1 MSKRASSQSPRIK
14 AKKISNK
21 NKQIIK
27 ISPFPR
33 IIIIAILLYV
43 FFLAGSHW
51 WIEDVYAGTPDK
63 FGNNAEIYSV
73 DITPSSVLAGT
84 YPEITGFVR
93 NTSSL
98 KNKNNG
104 KALFDVIA
112 VITYPNGSQK
122 SWLWHD
128 VNFTANQR
136 KAYSCLK
143 NYDMRQVGRYKVA
156 YSVYNSGKNHL
167 YTSLSKLFAVSNP
180 PRAAMQVPS
189 PKAVSKAPEAKKN
202 LQPKKEPLPTSS
214 TRLESQIQQV
224 TASETNE
231 PLPYNLHTETDL
243 SGERQIFG
251 VGAYLNTINLSGG
264 PTIILWPFKNV
275 AVQGTYGFGTFT
287 SYEARTFYRFPLM
300 QNLHP
305 YIGAG
310 YIHAEHST
318 HVLGVETN
326 ISGNS
331 FTAFGGVELP
341 ITNILYGYI
350 DISGTPIKLKNDGG
364 PSQATATVKYSSVTV
379 NMGLVFYRF

>member
-1 MSKRASSQSPRIK
+1 MSEREYSQTPGIK
-14 AKKISNK
+14 AKKISSK
-21 NKQIIK
+21 NELVIK
-27 ISPFPR
+27 RSPLLR
-33 IIIIAILLYV
+33 IIIIAILLCV

-63 FGNNAEIYSV
+63 FGNNAEIYSLE
-73 DITPSSVLAGT
+73 ITPSSVLAGT

-98 KNKNNG
+98 KNKNHG

-128 VNFTANQR
+128 VNFTTNQR
-136 KAYSCLK
+136 KAYACLK
-143 NYDMRQVGRYKVA
+143 SYDIRQAGRYKVV
-156 YSVYNSGKNHL
+156 YSVYNRGKNHL
-167 YTSLSKLFAVSNP
+167 YTSLSKLFTVSNP
-180 PRAAMQVPS
+180 PRSAMQVPS
-189 PKAVSKAPEAKKN
+189 PRTVSNAPEAKKN
-202 LQPKKEPLPTSS
+202 LQPKKESFPTSS
-214 TRLESQIQQV
+214 TQSESQVQQV
-224 TASETNE
+224 SA
-231 PLPYNLHTETDL
+231 LPDRN
-243 SGERQIFG
+243 GERQIIG
-251 VGAYLNTINLSGG
+251 VGAYINTINLSGG

-318 HVLGVETN
+318 HVLGVRTN

-341 ITNILYGYI
+341 ITDILYGYI
-350 DISGTPIKLKNDGG
+350 DISGTPMKLQNDGG
-364 PSQATATVKYSSVTV
+364 PSEATATVKYSTFTV
-379 NMGLVFYRF
+379 CMGLVFYRF